1 MSKKK
6 LIIENISKVFQVG
19 TKGQTSAALQ
29 SFNLEVNEGEF
40 VSIVGPSGCGKTT
53 LLKIVAGLETA
64 SEGAVL
70 LNDKKVEMPG
80 PERGLV
86 FQDFALYPWRNIR
99 GNVEFG
105 PEMRR
110 IPDDE
115 RKAIADKYIQLVGL
129 AGDEQKY
136 PAQLSGGMKQR
147 VAIARAMANEPDI
160 LLMDEPFGSLD
171 AQTRLVMQNELLR
184 IWNEDRKAVI
194 FVTHSVE
201 EAVYLSERVVVMTSG
216 PGTVK
221 EIYPIAL
228 SYPRYRA
235 DHGFISLREK
245 ITASIAEEVKDSLR

>member
-1 MSKKK
+1 MSNKK
-6 LIIENISKVFQVG
+6 LIIDNVSKVFQARK
-19 TKGQTSAALQ
+19 KGQASAALVNF
-29 SFNLEVNEGEF
+29 SLEVNSGEF
-40 VSIVGPSGCGKTT
+40 VCIVGPSGCGKTT

-105 PEMRR
+105 PEMRQVSEA
-110 IPDDE
+110 E
-115 RKAIADKYIQLVGL
+115 RKAIAGKYIQLVGL
-129 AGDEQKY
+129 AGDEHKY

-147 VAIARAMANEPDI
+147 VAIARALANEPDI

-184 IWNEDRKAVI
+184 IWNQDRKAVI

-201 EAVYLSERVVVMTSG
+201 EAVYLAERVVVMTAG
-216 PGTVK
+216 PGRVK

-228 SYPRYRA
+228 SYPRSRA
-235 DHGFISLREK
+235 DHGFIALREK
-245 ITASIAEEVKDSLR
+245 ITASIAEEDKGSLK

>member
-1 MSKKK
+1 MSKK
-6 LIIENISKVFQVG
+6 LIIDNISKLFPLG
-19 TKGQTSAALQ
+19 KKGVQSPALTHF
-29 SFNLEVNEGEF
+29 SLEVDEGEF
-40 VSIVGPSGCGKTT
+40 VCIVGPSGCGKTT

-64 SEGAVL
+64 SAGAVM
-70 LNDKKVEMPG
+70 LNGKKVELPG

-86 FQDFALYPWRNIR
+86 FQDFALYPWRDVR

-110 IPDDE
+110 IPDAD
-115 RKAIADKYIQLVGL
+115 RRAIAGKYIQLVGL
-129 AGDEQKY
+129 DGDEHKY

-147 VAIARAMANEPDI
+147 VAIARALANGPDI

-184 IWNEDRKAVI
+184 IWNEERKAVI
-194 FVTHSVE
+194 FVTQSVE
-201 EAVYLSERVVVMTSG
+201 EAIYLAERVVVMTAG

-245 ITASIAEEVKDSLR
+245 ITASIADEVKDHHK